1 MPDYVTK
8 SQLEGIMAGF
18 QDQFRDFV
26 MHFNKGQGIL
36 IQRFESVDRRLDN
49 VDSRLGT
56 VEKRLDGIDMRLD
69 TMEERNNQR
78 FEDIDQRFAEVNGK
92 LDLLM

>member
-1 MPDYVTK
+1 MPKYVTEGR
-8 SQLEGIMAGF
+8 LEGIMAGF

-36 IQRFESVDRRLDN
+36 IQRFEN
-49 VDSRLGT
+49 VD
-56 VEKRLDGIDMRLD
+56 KRLDGIDVRLNS
-69 TMEERNNQR
+69 MEERNNQR
-78 FEDIDQRFAEVNGK
+78 FEGIERRFEVIDQRFVEVNSK